1 MSGHSKWNNIKRK
14 KEKADGAKAKVFTKI
29 GRELAVAVKEG
40 GSADPAA
47 NSRLK
52 DCIAKAKAAN
62 VPNDNIERI
71 IKRAAGEGNADS
83 YENITYEGYGP
94 CGVAVIVE
102 TLTDNRNRTAADVR
116 HAFDKYGG
124 NLGTTGCVSFM
135 FKEKGV
141 IVVER
146 EGLDEDTV
154 MADALEAGASDF
166 AADEDVFEITTE
178 PGDFSG
184 VREDL
189 EQKGYEFVSAEV
201 EMVPDTYTAIS
212 DEETVV
218 KMQKM
223 LDLLEDNDD
232 VQNVWHN
239 WDAPEDED
247 EED

>member
-102 TLTDNRNRTAADVR
+102 TLTDNRNRKIGRADV
-116 HAFDKYGG
+116 
-124 NLGTTGCVSFM
+124 
-135 FKEKGV
+135 
-141 IVVER
+141 
-146 EGLDEDTV
+146 
-154 MADALEAGASDF
+154 
-166 AADEDVFEITTE
+166 
-178 PGDFSG
+178 
-184 VREDL
+184 
-189 EQKGYEFVSAEV
+189 
-201 EMVPDTYTAIS
+201 
-212 DEETVV
+212 
-218 KMQKM
+218 
-223 LDLLEDNDD
+223 
-232 VQNVWHN
+232 
-239 WDAPEDED
+239 
-247 EED
+247 